1 MIIRDLFEKD
11 INRQINGVIKV
22 NQSDEAAIKQEVEE
36 YVITSELRKHFISFF
51 NFYGDA
57 FDQPTDNIGVWISGF
72 FGSGKSHFLKMLSYL
87 LSNKKIGNSS
97 TIEYFR
103 EKFSDDPGAFMQVD
117 KSTKHQTETI
127 LFNIDI
133 EGPIEKDA
141 TAVLRV
147 FAKMFYNHLG
157 FYGEDLKLAKLE
169 QYIDQQGKTEEF
181 RKAFAEIDGSDWLET
196 RASYAFKQDSVVEAL
211 KRVLGMSEKS
221 ANTWFD
227 GSESIQT
234 SIAQLVSE
242 IKDYVKSKP
251 AGFRLLFMV
260 DEVGQYV
267 GADLNLLLNLQS
279 LVEEIGTQCREK
291 VWVICTGQE
300 AIDEIIRV
308 RINEFSRIQARF
320 KTRLSL
326 SSSSV
331 DEVIQKRILK
341 KKDSVR
347 PVLEKLYSENSAV
360 LRNLFSFSE
369 ASAVLDI
376 KGYTGPQ
383 SFADNFPFIPY
394 QFILMQ
400 KAFSEIRKHG
410 NAGIHLA
417 GGERS
422 MLSGFQEAAQKIQ
435 ERNEY
440 ALVPFWRFYDT
451 VNSFLDSAIRRVIE
465 RCDKAATNGDGI
477 EPVDVNVLKLL
488 FLIRHVND
496 DIKANLDNIVI
507 LMADDIRV
515 DKINLKKEVRD
526 SLERLL
532 KQNYVGK
539 SGEIYNFLSDEE
551 QNIQRGIRET
561 DVGGTAPIIERIGVI
576 AFGDIYQSK
585 KFRYERYDFAF
596 DQLVDDTVIGNQTG
610 GMKLRLVT
618 LAADST
624 EKNELNLIAKSKG
637 EAIILLADTAY
648 YQELE
653 SAMKI
658 RKYVMQHNINQLPRS
673 VQDIIRSKQQDAC
686 QYEQAAKEELKSAIE
701 KGQFYVDGEHIQ
713 VQGTDA
719 KSKIDQALKYLVV
732 HVYRELGL
740 IEHNAESD
748 ADIVSVL
755 KNQDGALPGQ
765 AANLQAAAKIED
777 YLAMCDMQ
785 HMTVSMADIQ
795 KRYQAIP
802 YGWREID
809 IAAVVAQLI
818 YDQKVTIKHAGETI
832 QPNNP
837 RLPDMLRKRN
847 EIGNTLVLKRQNIS
861 AQKMAQAK
869 AFLREYF
876 GTMDVPDDEDGMIA
890 FVVEKFSA
898 KRDAYKVLNDRYEQR
913 NYPDRKK
920 VQKALELCDSL
931 LHQQKD
937 NTALISTLLSMKD
950 DLLDSLEDMQSVESF
965 FQNQVTMFDSAVKL
979 VQSLENDLDYI
990 EKEPETKSALDAI
1003 RAIIAVDTGRY
1014 NYGNI
1019 PKLGPL
1025 TSTVHFGIQHLLDDK
1040 RKELVGLV
1048 KQFTSEIEGLAKGCA
1063 KADSIAKSAKAF
1075 FDQKMHRI
1083 AELQSLALLD
1093 ALLPQMLTKKDEF
1106 SMEIDQAK
1114 RPEPASTG
1122 GTAQPKNIKKLNRQV
1137 AFPSRRLESAEEIDA
1152 YVEEMRKRLLEEL
1165 KSCDG
1170 IQLN

>member
-1 MIIRDLFEKD
+1 MIIRDLFEKN

-22 NQSDEAAIKQEVEE
+22 NQNDEAAIKQEVEE

-103 EKFSDDPGAFMQVD
+103 EKFADDPGAFMQVD
-117 KSTKHQTETI
+117 KSTQHQTETI

-133 EGPIEKDA
+133 EGPIDRDS

-169 QYIDQQGKTEEF
+169 QYIDKQGKTEEF
-181 RKAFAEIDGSDWLET
+181 RRVFAEVDGTEWLET

-211 KRVLGMSEKS
+211 KRVLGMSEAS

-227 GSESIQT
+227 GSETIQT

-242 IKDYVKSKP
+242 IKEYVSSKP
-251 AGFRLLFMV
+251 DGFRLLFMI
-260 DEVGQYV
+260 DEMGQYV

-279 LVEEIGTQCREK
+279 LVEEIGTKCREK

-300 AIDEIIRV
+300 AVDEIIRV

-341 KKDSVR
+341 KKKSVR
-347 PVLEKLYSENSAV
+347 PVLEKLYSDNSAV

-369 ASAVLDI
+369 SSAVLDI
-376 KGYTGPQ
+376 KGYTGPEN
-383 SFADNFPFIPY
+383 FVDNFPFIPY

-410 NAGIHLA
+410 NAGIHLS

-435 ERNEY
+435 DKDEY

-465 RCDKAATNGDGI
+465 RCDRAATNGDGI
-477 EPVDVNVLKLL
+477 EPLDVDVLKLL

-507 LMADDIRV
+507 LMADDVRV
-515 DKINLKKEVRD
+515 DKVDLKEKIRH
-526 SLERLL
+526 SLERLH

-585 KFRYERYDFAF
+585 KYRYEKYDFVY
-596 DQLVDDTVIGNQTG
+596 DQMVDSTVIGNQTG
-610 GMKLRLVT
+610 GMVLRLVT
-618 LAADST
+618 LAADSS
-624 EKNELNLIAKSKG
+624 ERNELNLIAKSKG
-637 EAIILLADTAY
+637 EAIILLAETAY
-648 YQELE
+648 YEALNN
-653 SAMKI
+653 AMKI

-673 VQDIIRSKQQDAC
+673 VQDIIRAKQDDAC
-686 QYEQAAKEELKSAIE
+686 LYERNAKEELKSAIE
-701 KGQFYVDGEHIQ
+701 NGQFYVDGERIQ
-713 VQGTDA
+713 IQSGDA
-719 KSKIDQALKYLVV
+719 KSKIDQALKYLVA
-732 HVYRELGL
+732 HVYRELSL
-740 IEHNAESD
+740 IEKNVDSD
-748 ADIVSVL
+748 ADILAIL
-755 KNQDGALPGQ
+755 KNTNGVLPGQ
-765 AANLQAAAKIED
+765 APNSQAAAKIEE
-777 YLAMCDMQ
+777 YIDMIERQ

-818 YDQKVTIKHAGETI
+818 FDQKVTVKYAGETI
-832 QPNNP
+832 QPSDT
-837 RLPDMLRKRN
+837 RLPNMLRRRN
-847 EIGNTLVLKRQNIS
+847 EIGNTLVYKRQNIS
-861 AQKMAQAK
+861 AQKMKQAIC
-869 AFLREYF
+869 FLREYF
-876 GTMDVPDDEDGMIA
+876 GAMDVPEDEDGLIA
-890 FVVEKFSA
+890 FIVGKFVEK
-898 KRDAYKVLNDRYEQR
+898 KNKYTLLNEKYER
-913 NYPDRKK
+913 NNYPDHKK
-920 VQKALELCDSL
+920 VLKALELCDSL
-931 LHQQKD
+931 LQQKKD
-937 NTALISTLLSMKD
+937 NTALISALLSTKD
-950 DLLDSLEDMQSVESF
+950 DLLDSLDDMQSVESF
-965 FQNQVTMFDSAVKL
+965 FQNQVTMFDSAVKQ
-979 VQSLENDLDYI
+979 VKSLENDLDYI
-990 EKEPETKSALDAI
+990 EKEPETKSALDEI
-1003 RAIIAVDTGRY
+1003 RAIITVDVPKF
-1014 NYGNI
+1014 NYKNI
-1019 PKLGPL
+1019 PKLGQL
-1025 TSTVHFGIQHLLDDK
+1025 TSTVNSGIHRLLDEK
-1040 RKELVGLV
+1040 RKELTSLV
-1048 KQFTSEIEGLAKGCA
+1048 KQFTSEIESLAQGCA
-1063 KADSIAKSAKAF
+1063 KADGIVKSAKAF
-1075 FDQKMHRI
+1075 FAQKLNRI
-1083 AELQSLALLD
+1083 AELESLALLD
-1093 ALLPQMLTKKDEF
+1093 ALSPQMLAKKDEF
-1106 SMEIDQAK
+1106 SIEIDQAK
-1114 RPEPASTG
+1114 RPEPTSPKA
-1122 GTAQPKNIKKLNRQV
+1122 GTPPKNIKKLNRQI